1 MPLMDCRCP
10 LPKDSR
16 NPDDEDLVTMV
27 VMIVLMVM
35 MMVQETDGNQGSA
48 EASGGDVQVGE
59 RR

>member
-1 MPLMDCRCP
+1 MTVMAVMIVLMMMIVP
-10 LPKDSR
+10 
-16 NPDDEDLVTMV
+16 M

-35 MMVQETDGNQGSA
+35 MMVQETDGNQGST